1 MDDSTMDPQ
10 QQCSPHQTPAPPV
23 AALASA
29 DVGINGWNAP
39 WIDALHTR
47 WQEDPQTVPES
58 WRHFF
63 EGFALASTTPHHT
76 KNNGEASVWRLL
88 AAYRTWGNLAAD
100 IDPLKRRKLDT
111 TAIEIDQFGL
121 TDQDLNSEFNPGPLP
136 LPNPSM
142 LRDILSHL
150 KISWCGTMGI
160 ESEHLRCD
168 KKRSWWHER
177 IESQNAHAP
186 LSDETRRRI
195 LLDLQR
201 ATGLER
207 FLMRRYVGS
216 KWFSL
221 EGGET
226 LIPMLTELLEGAA
239 NHNVEEVAFGMAHRG
254 RVNVLVN
261 ILEKSY
267 DQLFTEF
274 EEAWTEDFIESGGD
288 VKYHRGYSTDITT
301 TSGRPMHLTMASN
314 PSHLEWGHPVVL
326 GRVRAKQRL
335 RGDTTRQRC
344 LPVLLHG
351 DAAIAG
357 QGVVQELAN
366 MSGLEPYDVGG
377 SIHIIINN
385 QVGFTAEH
393 DEAFSGAYCTDVL
406 KGHDIPILHVN
417 GLDPD
422 QCIRATR
429 LAVDWR
435 EAFGTDIVI
444 DLWGWRRYGHNET
457 DEPAFTNPMLYDAVR
472 SQQSIVEQYA
482 ADLAKSGVIDSS
494 ESDQAEQRLLAV
506 MDDSQQRIRS
516 APVRP
521 TPPAFDDHSTWAGF
535 TKSWSGD
542 SIDTSVP
549 VPTLTRICESFA
561 RTPSDFTLHPKL
573 QRLLSERATA
583 VAEDRP
589 LDWAMGELLAYGSL
603 LLEGHPIRLTGEDCQ
618 RGTFSHRH
626 AVFFDATTGAAWSPL
641 DHIETGQSRMCVHN
655 TPVTESACIGFEY
668 GYSLGDP
675 NMLVLWEAQFGDFAN
690 VGQVYF
696 DQFIA
701 SAERKWRRHSG
712 LVCLLPHGYEGMG
725 PEHSSARLERFLLLC
740 ANDNMEVAVPT
751 TPAQM
756 FHLLR
761 RQMLRNFRKPL
772 IVMTPKSLLRHRSAT
787 SSVSDF
793 AAGHF
798 REVLDDT
805 KVQAMDVRHVIL
817 CSGKIALDLMTARAE
832 DVTDTAIVRIEQL
845 YPFPEEH
852 IRAIFHTYSN
862 ATKWTWV
869 QEEPRNAGAWTWI
882 ADVFFDVFDIR
893 LDVVSRPANA
903 SPAVGSARLHRE
915 EQQAVL
921 DAALSTHF
929 ESTLPQE
936 QHE

>member
-1 MDDSTMDPQ
+1 MDPQ
-10 QQCSPHQTPAPPV
+10 HKCPSSSPPAGQPLKVPPPAV
-23 AALASA
+23 E
-29 DVGINGWNAP
+29 GINGWNAA
-39 WIDALHTR
+39 WIDDLHRR
-47 WQEDPQTVPES
+47 WSRRPEDVPAS
-58 WRHFF
+58 WQHFF
-63 EGFALASTTPHHT
+63 KGFDLASVMRP
-76 KNNGEASVWRLL
+76 ASERSGQ
-88 AAYRTWGNLAAD
+88 AAVRALIASYRQWGHLAAD
-100 IDPLKRRKLDT
+100 IDPLQRRPTTDAGLDL
-111 TAIEIDQFGL
+111 IESGGVDPDAQFDPD
-121 TDQDLNSEFNPGPLP
+121 TLP
-136 LPNPSM
+136 LPCPSS
-142 LRDILSHL
+142 LRDIQAWL
-150 KISWCGTMGI
+150 KRSWCGTMGV
-160 ESEHLRCD
+160 ESEHIRC
-168 KKRSWWHER
+168 KRRREWWRDR
-177 IESQNAHAP
+177 IESPEAQTP
-186 LSDETRRRI
+186 LDDDVRRRT

-226 LIPMLTELLEGAA
+226 LIPMLTELLESAA
-239 NHNVEEVAFGMAHRG
+239 GNGVEEVAFGMAHRG

-274 EEAWTEDFIESGGD
+274 EEAWTEDFVESGGD
-288 VKYHRGYSTDITT
+288 VKYHRGYSTDIMTAGG
-301 TSGRPMHLTMASN
+301 SAMHLTMASN

-335 RGDTTRQRC
+335 RGDTTRSKC

-366 MSGLEPYDVGG
+366 MAGLEPYDVGG

-393 DEAFSGAYCTDVL
+393 DEAFSGVYCTDVL
-406 KGHDIPILHVN
+406 RGQDIPILHVN

-422 QCIRATR
+422 QCLRAIR
-429 LAVDWR
+429 LAVAWR
-435 EAFGTDIVI
+435 HTFGDDIAI

-457 DEPAFTNPMLYDAVR
+457 DEPAFTNPELYAAVR
-472 SQQSIVEQYA
+472 DQPATVEHYA
-482 ADLAKSGVIDSS
+482 LKLESDGLIDPS
-494 ESDQAEQRLLAV
+494 EADQAEQRLLKI
-506 MDDSQQRIRS
+506 MDESQQRIR
-516 APVRP
+516 ATPVRP
-521 TPPAFDDHSTWAGF
+521 TPPAFDDQSTWGGF
-535 TKSWSGD
+535 SKSWSGAH
-542 SIDTSVP
+542 IDTSVRRESLDRVCGAFAA
-549 VPTLTRICESFA
+549 VP
-561 RTPSDFTLHPKL
+561 DGFTAHPKL
-573 QRLLSERATA
+573 QRLLTERSTA
-583 VAEDRP
+583 VSDDRP

-626 AVFFDATTGAAWSPL
+626 AIFFDSVTGAAWSPL
-641 DHIETGQSRMCVHN
+641 DHIDTGQSRMCVHN
-655 TPVTESACIGFEY
+655 TPVTESGCIGFEY

-725 PEHSSARLERFLLLC
+725 PEHSSARLERFLQLC
-740 ANDNMEVAVPT
+740 ADDNMEVAVPT

-761 RQMLRNFRKPL
+761 RQMLRSFRKPL

-787 SSVSDF
+787 SKVSDLVS
-793 AAGHF
+793 GHF
-798 REVLDDT
+798 QPVLDDHG
-805 KVQAMDVRHVIL
+805 VEAAGVNHVIL
-817 CSGKIALDLMTARAE
+817 CSGKVALDLNAARVDGPHAA
-832 DVTDTAIVRIEQL
+832 DTAVIRIEQL
-845 YPFPEEH
+845 YPFPEPD
-852 IRAIFHTYSN
+852 IRSLFEKYAHVRH
-862 ATKWTWV
+862 WTWV

-882 ADVFFDVFDIR
+882 ADTFSERFGRR
-893 LDVVSRPANA
+893 LDIVSRPANA
-903 SPAVGSARLHRE
+903 SPAVGSSRLHRD
-915 EQQAVL
+915 EQQAIIQSAL
-921 DAALSTHF
+921 DTGRGSP
-929 ESTLPQE
+929 LPVE
-936 QHE
+936 QHG

>member
-1 MDDSTMDPQ
+1 MDPQ
-10 QQCSPHQTPAPPV
+10 QQSSPHQQSVAVPLDTPPPAV
-23 AALASA
+23 PG
-29 DVGINGWNAP
+29 VNGWNAA
-39 WIDALHTR
+39 WVDDMHRR
-47 WQEDPQTVPES
+47 WQRGPMDVPES

-63 EGFALASTTPHHT
+63 EGFELASSTTHHAENT
-76 KNNGEASVWRLL
+76 GEPAIWRLISAYRRWGHL
-88 AAYRTWGNLAAD
+88 AAH
-100 IDPLKRRKLDT
+100 IDPLGRRMPARPPIQLGDV
-111 TAIEIDQFGL
+111 GL
-121 TDQDLNSEFNPGPLP
+121 SEQDLKTAWDPGPLP
-136 LPNPSM
+136 LPNPST
-142 LRDILSHL
+142 LATIQSHL
-150 KISWCGTMGI
+150 QHSWCGTMGI
-160 ESEHLRCD
+160 ESEHLRCET
-168 KKRSWWHER
+168 KRNWWR
-177 IESQNAHAP
+177 SKIESKGARAP
-186 LSDETRRRI
+186 LPDAVRRRI
-195 LLDLQR
+195 LLAIQR

-221 EGGET
+221 EGCES
-226 LIPMLTELLEGAA
+226 LIPMLTELLESAA
-239 NHNVEEVAFGMAHRG
+239 EQNVEEVAFGMAHRG

-274 EEAWTEDFIESGGD
+274 EEAWTEDFLDSGGD
-288 VKYHRGYSTDITT
+288 VKYHRGYSTTITT
-301 TSGRPMHLTMASN
+301 SNGRPMHLTMASN

-335 RGDTTRQRC
+335 RGDTTRSRC

-366 MSGLEPYDVGG
+366 MAGLEPYDVGG

-385 QVGFTAEH
+385 QIGFTAEH
-393 DEAFSGAYCTDVL
+393 DEAFSSVYCTDVL
-406 KGHDIPILHVN
+406 RGQDIPILHVN

-422 QCIRATR
+422 QCVRAIR
-429 LAVDWR
+429 LAVEWR
-435 EAFGTDIVI
+435 STFGTDIAI
-444 DLWGWRRYGHNET
+444 DLWGWRRFGHNET
-457 DEPAFTNPMLYDAVR
+457 DEPAFTNPTLYETVR
-472 SQQSIVEQYA
+472 SLQPVVENYA
-482 ADLAKSGVIDSS
+482 STLASSGVIDPS
-494 ESDQAEQRLLAV
+494 EADQAEQRLLDV
-506 MDDSQQRIRS
+506 MDESQQRIR
-516 APVRP
+516 ATPVRP
-521 TPPAFDDHSTWAGF
+521 TPPAFDDQSTWAGF
-535 TKSWSGD
+535 AKAWSGTPV
-542 SIDTSVP
+542 DTSVP
-549 VPTLTRICESFA
+549 LETIGRICDSFA
-561 RTPSDFTLHPKL
+561 RVPPDFSPHPKL

-583 VAEDRP
+583 VSENAP

-626 AVFFDATTGAAWSPL
+626 AVLFDVKTGAAWSPL
-641 DHIETGQSRMCVHN
+641 DHIDVGQSRMCVHN

-725 PEHSSARLERFLLLC
+725 PEHSSARLERFLQLC
-740 ANDNMEVAVPT
+740 ANDNMEVTVPT

-761 RQMLRNFRKPL
+761 RQMLRDFRKPL
-772 IVMTPKSLLRHRSAT
+772 IVMTPKSLLRHRSAM
-787 SSVSDF
+787 SPVSDF
-793 AAGHF
+793 TSNHF
-798 REVLDDT
+798 HPVLDDNS
-805 KVQAMDVRHVIL
+805 VEAERVRHVIV
-817 CSGKIALDLMTARAE
+817 CSGKIALDLTAARDEVGRAA
-832 DVTDTAIVRIEQL
+832 DTAIVRFEQL
-845 YPFPEEH
+845 YPFPEEDV
-852 IRAIFHTYSN
+852 RAILKRFGW
-862 ATKWTWV
+862 ADRWTWV

-882 ADVFFDVFDIR
+882 SDVFYERFGRR

-903 SPAVGSARLHRE
+903 SPAVGSAKLHRE
-915 EQQAVL
+915 EQRTIL
-921 DAALSTHF
+921 NAALAACRQP
-929 ESTLPQE
+929 TLPQE